1 MYIKNFKQVN
11 DKDNNEFLEN
21 NQNIDKFLKNNS
33 NLIII
38 FTKDGQNKLEECI
51 FIIMIKLKILQIQT

>member
-1 MYIKNFKQVN
+1 MYIQNFKQVN

-38 FTKDGQNKLEECI
+38 FHQRWTE
-51 FIIMIKLKILQIQT
+51 QIGRMYFYNNDQIENPKFKA